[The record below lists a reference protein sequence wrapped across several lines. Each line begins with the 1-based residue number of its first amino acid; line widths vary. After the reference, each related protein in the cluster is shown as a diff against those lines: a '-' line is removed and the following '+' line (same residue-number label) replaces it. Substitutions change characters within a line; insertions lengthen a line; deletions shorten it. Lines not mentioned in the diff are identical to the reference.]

1 MPQSKMSVSG
11 LNGKED
17 AEKLVNATADVSGV
31 RFVNV
36 NLAQG
41 FIVVTH
47 SDDFDEAAFK
57 AAVTAAG
64 FGV

>member
-1 MPQSKMSVSG
+1 MAQSKMTVSG

-41 FIVVTH
+41 FIVVTY

-64 FGV
+64 FGI